1 MKRQTR
7 PAPRPCTRPLTT
19 AAPPPHQTLH
29 VLGLDPGS
37 RFTGWGV
44 VAVEG
49 SRCRFVACGRIALSA
64 SDPLPRRLGVLG
76 CEVEAL
82 VARWQPGVAVLEEP
96 FHGVN
101 SRSLIVLAQAR
112 GALLATL
119 DRAGLPV
126 AEYTPAEVK
135 SAVTG
140 NGRAEKEQ
148 VARMVA
154 MLLPGARGAVADAA
168 DALAV
173 ALTFAARRPLERAAA
188 GAKSLAR

>member
-1 MKRQTR
+1 MASETNG
-7 PAPRPCTRPLTT
+7 PLR
-19 AAPPPHQTLH
+19 

-37 RFTGWGV
+37 RATGWGCV
-44 VAVEG
+44 VVEG
-49 SRCRFVACGRIALSA
+49 SRSRLLACGCIEPPEHA
-64 SDPLPRRLGVLG
+64 PLPQRLALLT
-76 CEVEAL
+76 VELAAL
-82 VARWQPGVAVLEEP
+82 LEQWRPAVAVLEEP

-119 DRAGLPV
+119 ATREV
-126 AEYTPAEVK
+126 AIEEYSPAEVK

-140 NGRAEKEQ
+140 NGRAGKDQ

-154 MLLPGARGAVADAA
+154 MLLPGADRLPADAA

-173 ALTFAARRPLERAAA
+173 ALCFAARRPLLRAAA
-188 GAKSLAR
+188 AAMRG

>member
-1 MKRQTR
+1 MTSETN
-7 PAPRPCTRPLTT
+7 APLR
-19 AAPPPHQTLH
+19 

-37 RFTGWGV
+37 RTTGWGC
-44 VAVEG
+44 VAVDG
-49 SRCRFVACGRIALSA
+49 SRSRLLACGCIEPP
-64 SDPLPRRLGVLG
+64 DNTPLPRRLALLAAELG
-76 CEVEAL
+76 AL
-82 VARWQPGVAVLEEP
+82 LEQWRPAVAVLEEP

-119 DRAGLPV
+119 ATREV
-126 AEYTPAEVK
+126 AIEEYSPAEVK

-140 NGRAEKEQ
+140 NGRAGKDQ

-154 MLLPGARGAVADAA
+154 MLLPGAGRLRPDAA

-173 ALTFAARRPLERAAA
+173 ALCFAARRPLLRATAAA
-188 GAKSLAR
+188 ARG

>member
-1 MKRQTR
+1 MASETNG
-7 PAPRPCTRPLTT
+7 PLR
-19 AAPPPHQTLH
+19 

-37 RFTGWGV
+37 RTTGWGC

-49 SRCRFVACGRIALSA
+49 SRSRLLGCGCIEPPESA
-64 SDPLPRRLGVLG
+64 PLPQRLARLAT
-76 CEVEAL
+76 ELAAL
-82 VARWQPGVAVLEEP
+82 LEEWRPAVAVLEEP

-119 DRAGLPV
+119 AAREV
-126 AEYTPAEVK
+126 AIEEYSPAEVK

-140 NGRAEKEQ
+140 NGRAGKDQ

-154 MLLPGARGAVADAA
+154 MLLPAARDLAADTS

-173 ALTFAARRPLERAAA
+173 ALCYASRRPLLRATGRAL
-188 GAKSLAR
+188 LAR

>member
-1 MKRQTR
+1 MEREAR
-7 PAPRPCTRPLTT
+7 EPLR
-19 AAPPPHQTLH
+19 

-37 RFTGWGV
+37 RATGWGC

-49 SRCRFVACGRIALSA
+49 SRSRLLACGCIEPPGSAAL
-64 SDPLPRRLGVLG
+64 PQRLAL
-76 CEVEAL
+76 L
-82 VARWQPGVAVLEEP
+82 VAELVALLDRFSPAVAVLEEP

-119 DRAGLPV
+119 AARAV
-126 AEYTPAEVK
+126 TIEEFSPAEVK

-140 NGRAEKEQ
+140 NGRADKDQ
-148 VARMVA
+148 VKRMVG
-154 MLLPGARGAVADAA
+154 MLLPGAAGARADAA

-173 ALTFAARRPLERAAA
+173 ALCFAARRPLQRAAA
-188 GAKSLAR
+188 AALGA

>member
-1 MKRQTR
+1 MVSEARDALR
-7 PAPRPCTRPLTT
+7 
-19 AAPPPHQTLH
+19 

-37 RFTGWGV
+37 RTTGWGCLAV
-44 VAVEG
+44 VG
-49 SRCRFVACGRIALSA
+49 GRSRLLGCGCIEPPEEA
-64 SDPLPRRLGVLG
+64 PLPRRLAQLAADLAVL
-76 CEVEAL
+76 VE
-82 VARWQPGVAVLEEP
+82 RWRPAVAVLEEP

-119 DRAGLPV
+119 ATHDV
-126 AEYTPAEVK
+126 AIEEYSPAEVK

-140 NGRAEKEQ
+140 NGRAGKEQ

-154 MLLPGARGAVADAA
+154 VLLPGAGRLPPDAA

-173 ALTFAARRPLERAAA
+173 ALCFAARRPLLRAAA
-188 GAKSLAR
+188 AALRA